1 MRQFISRWFGWTR
14 LIPVPGARR
23 PRRPD
28 SDAAAARVEPEAV
41 PAVAA
46 PPREEG
52 GSTCG
57 VYLWATAHGIDLSYP
72 GPLGSCTCSARPH
85 PEPPADPEPPA
96 EARAAD
102 RPATDA
108 ALLSAKVR
116 EANAASRWGK

>member
-46 PPREEG
+46 PPREG

-57 VYLWATAHGIDLSYP
+57 VYVWATAHGIDLSYP

-85 PEPPADPEPPA
+85 PEPPFEP
-96 EARAAD
+96 RAAGQSL
-102 RPATDA
+102 R
-108 ALLSAKVR
+108 AKVR